1 MNHQLHLVTRQRRR
15 RGAGLPSSA
24 PMMAPSL
31 GERPACRR
39 AATLASSGER
49 GSRPPAIARSV
60 VGGAASV
67 AHRVP
72 QRQHASSWRAIGA
85 SQERHKRGKCRS
97 RMEQRSFPRA
107 VADRGVRLLNRR
119 TALPSLREELFVR
132 WPLGASAERCPAT
145 SRLAEAVRSLVA
157 TNCIPFRRRPRTR
170 RRLRRSRSGL
180 IRSGTAPVIG
190 DPRDPLAADRRR
202 DSSSP
207 PLAQAARRTNARSLA
222 AYRSPLVPRTVKR
235 VSVTL
240 RCEPQLCQEEP
251 VPR

>member
-1 MNHQLHLVTRQRRR
+1 
-15 RGAGLPSSA
+15 
-24 PMMAPSL
+24 MAPSL

-39 AATLASSGER
+39 AATLASSPER

-67 AHRVP
+67 AHRLP

-190 DPRDPLAADRRR
+190 DPRDPSRRPPPR
-202 DSSSP
+202 FIIA